1 MCSAV
6 RYVIAAVSSACT
18 LALWASP
25 ALAMH
30 VIGATVSGPSNNQM
44 ALVTI
49 NGQPMPQ
56 TLRAAEVRFGK
67 PTSIAQKPGNSKLC
81 MLHWSRLKLTGVF
94 TIELSALPH
103 ACVSEAG
110 TQTLTASGGAWRTS
124 AGLAVGNRASDI
136 AALYPSAGRQ
146 GRSIALVSYFYGAG
160 FTEPAL
166 SALVARGHVYA
177 LVAYGTPDE

>member
-1 MCSAV
+1 
-6 RYVIAAVSSACT
+6 
-18 LALWASP
+18 
-25 ALAMH
+25 MH
-30 VIGATVSGPSNNQM
+30 VIGATVSGPLNNQM
-44 ALVTI
+44 ALVAI
-49 NGQPMPQ
+49 DGQPMPQ

-94 TIELSALPH
+94 TIELSVLAHP
-103 ACVSEAG
+103 CISEAG
-110 TQTLTASGGAWRTS
+110 TQTLTASGSAWRTS

-166 SALVARGHVYA
+166 SALVAHGHVYA
-177 LVAYGTPDE
+177 LVAYGIPDE